1 MYRTIKITSGMME
14 DYEIIRMNAPD
25 EVIGKQL
32 VHICKLE
39 NEGKIIDNPYGII
52 EAEGYICNSIN
63 TSDSEK
69 NLMTLLLIRNLII
82 TIIIKEVK
90 IMNDLTHLFKVG
102 QKVICKMDENSCRGI
117 VKETYND
124 HIIVDI
130 PELSDH
136 CWFEEGF
143 NMDCVYPEYNFMK
156 V

>member
-1 MYRTIKITSGMME
+1 
-14 DYEIIRMNAPD
+14 
-25 EVIGKQL
+25 
-32 VHICKLE
+32 
-39 NEGKIIDNPYGII
+39 
-52 EAEGYICNSIN
+52 
-63 TSDSEK
+63 
-69 NLMTLLLIRNLII
+69 MTLLLIRNLII